1 MERTEKL
8 VKKDGRVPL
17 IYDSAREKSE
27 ALLSIT
33 VDAPDALWV
42 ALESTTSTLI
52 YPGPRA
58 NIRGEIDEGTS
69 PTAARPWG
77 SRVRSRALFFF
88 LPTIDRSCWLRH
100 CRSMPYLAARR
111 RDGLRLDKDQRPHWL
126 MARLRPS

>member
-1 MERTEKL
+1 MERIERRFKN
-8 VKKDGRVPL
+8 DGRVPL

-88 LPTIDRSCWLRH
+88 
-100 CRSMPYLAARR
+100 CRQSIEAAGCVIVAPCLISPRA
-111 RDGLRLDKDQRPHWL
+111 DVTVED
-126 MARLRPS
+126 